1 MIRRLA
7 AAILIALAASP
18 AFADPAADIFGGFQA
33 KSTDP
38 IQVDAASLE
47 TSEEGTQRISV
58 FSGGVTVKRGNT
70 LMTPARSSSTRGW
83 KAPRA
88 SSFTRIEASGKIRVT
103 SKDQVVT
110 GDTAIVDMTTNTITV
125 DGNVVLS
132 QGANVITGAKLV
144 VNLDNRPGAGRSGA
158 GQTDPRRVLAD
169 QQLNACPEVERR
181 APRQPSGGRLICRL
195 ISKGT

>member
-7 AAILIALAASP
+7 VVLVLALSASP
-18 AFADPAADIFGGFQA
+18 ALADPAADIFGGFQA
-33 KSTDP
+33 KSNDP

-47 TSEEGTQRISV
+47 TYEEGAQRISV

-70 LMTPARSSSTRGW
+70 LM
-83 KAPRA
+83 KAGEIKLYSGLEGTEA

-110 GDTAIVDMTTNTITV
+110 GDTAVVDMKTNTITV

-132 QGANVITGAKLV
+132 QGANVISGAKLV
-144 VNLDNRPGAGRSGA
+144 VNLTTGRARVDQAPG
-158 GQTDPRRVLAD
+158 
-169 QQLNACPEVERR
+169 QQIRGVFSPTSN
-181 APRQPSGGRLICRL
+181 
-195 ISKGT
+195 

>member
-1 MIRRLA
+1 MIRHLLIA
-7 AAILIALAASP
+7 AAVALAVSP
-18 AFADPAADIFGGFQA
+18 ALADQTADIFGGFQA

-47 TSEEGTQRISV
+47 TFEEGAQRISV

-70 LMTPARSSSTRGW
+70 TMTAGQIKLYSGLEGE
-83 KAPRA
+83 AA

-110 GDTAIVDMTTNTITV
+110 GDTAVVDMATNTITV

-132 QGANVITGAKLV
+132 QGANVISGAKLV
-144 VNLDNRPGAGRSGA
+144 VNLATGRARVDQAPGKQIRGVFSPAS
-158 GQTDPRRVLAD
+158 
-169 QQLNACPEVERR
+169 N
-181 APRQPSGGRLICRL
+181 
-195 ISKGT
+195 